1 MPRSGMVGSYV
12 SSVFSFLRYL
22 HIVFHSGCSNLHS
35 HKQLK
40 RVPFYLHPLQHL
52 LFFDQLIMAIMTSE
66 QWNLIVVLIYL
77 STIISDVEQF
87 LMSLLAICISSLK
100 KCLFRSFAH
109 FSIGLLGFFAVELN
123 YVVCILQRLSPCHFY
138 CFKLFTPILQVFFFF
153 YDFLCYAKACMFDQV
168 PLVHWFLFLLPWET
182 DQRKIFMIDAREC
195 FAYVLY

>member
-1 MPRSGMVGSYV
+1 MVGSYV

-40 RVPFYLHPLQHL
+40 RVPFSLHPLQHL

-123 YVVCILQRLSPCHFY
+123 YVVCILQRLSPCQFC
-138 CFKLFTPILQVFFFF
+138 CFKLFTPILQVVFFFMISFVMQKLVSLIRSHWYIGF
-153 YDFLCYAKACMFDQV
+153 YFCCLGKLTKEKFLWLM
-168 PLVHWFLFLLPWET
+168 
-182 DQRKIFMIDAREC
+182 
-195 FAYVLY
+195 